1 MHSKSFPA
9 LKSATKKLL
18 YSRRFMICPPVLP
31 FRKQNSIELNHC
43 IRDSMPI
50 TPDGSA
56 HQDASLNAGLKLVQE
71 TDQGYQNLRFER
83 LIGEEKL
90 QSTGHL
96 RVTMFA
102 WPTTSPTWYGVN
114 FLPYECDSI
123 RTRWHIISHLEFGC
137 PVLLYWL
144 LVWNVQAHACVS
156 FCVLYSRV
164 KGALYS
170 FHTENPIDSIRAVLR
185 NLYHLHT
192 TANLFTKFRSIP
204 TM

>member
-1 MHSKSFPA
+1 
-9 LKSATKKLL
+9 
-18 YSRRFMICPPVLP
+18 MICPPVLP

-123 RTRWHIISHLEFGC
+123 RTRWHLISHLEFGC

-156 FCVLYSRV
+156 FCVLYSV
-164 KGALYS
+164 WMGLYTP
-170 FHTENPIDSIRAVLR
+170 FIPKIQLTLFVRCWEICTIYIRQQISLR
-185 NLYHLHT
+185 NSV
-192 TANLFTKFRSIP
+192 LFPPCRIWL
-204 TM
+204 